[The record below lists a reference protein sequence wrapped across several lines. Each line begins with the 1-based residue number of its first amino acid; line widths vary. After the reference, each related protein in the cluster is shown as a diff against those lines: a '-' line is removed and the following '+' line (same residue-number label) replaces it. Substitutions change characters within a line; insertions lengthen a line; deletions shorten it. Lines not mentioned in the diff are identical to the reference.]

1 MLSTKLNSSAEKL
14 ISESILRLEKRNN
27 WLTNSI
33 EDFQK
38 ELPKHESF
46 PTSKDMLTSYIGIY
60 QNEINFNMGILELL
74 SNVDEILLRYDI
86 EN

>member
-1 MLSTKLNSSAEKL
+1 MSKLDPTVEKL
-14 ISESILRLEKRNN
+14 ITEAKNKLEKRNMS
-27 WLTNSI
+27 LQNSI
-33 EDFQK
+33 DDFEK

-60 QNEINFNMGILELL
+60 QNEISTNSGILELL
-74 SNVDEILLRYDI
+74 DKADEILLRYDI

>member
-1 MLSTKLNSSAEKL
+1 MTKLDSSAEKL
-14 ISESILRLEKRNN
+14 ISESRLRLEKRNN
-27 WLTNSI
+27 WLKNSI

-60 QNEINFNMGILELL
+60 QNEINFNMGILQLL
-74 SNVDEILLRYDI
+74 SSADEILLRYDI

>member
-1 MLSTKLNSSAEKL
+1 MPKLDPSVEKL
-14 ISESILRLEKRNN
+14 IGDAKNKLEKRN
-27 WLTNSI
+27 LSLQNSI
-33 EDFQK
+33 DDFEK

-60 QNEINFNMGILELL
+60 RNEINVNQDILELL
-74 SNVDEILLRYDI
+74 KTADEILLRYDI

>member
-1 MLSTKLNSSAEKL
+1 MSKLDSAVEKL
-14 ISESILRLEKRNN
+14 ITEAKNKLEKRNMS
-27 WLTNSI
+27 LQNSI
-33 EDFQK
+33 DDFKK

-60 QNEINFNMGILELL
+60 QNEINTNRDILVIL
-74 SNVDEILLRYDI
+74 NQADEILLRYDI

>member
-1 MLSTKLNSSAEKL
+1 MSKLDSTVEKL
-14 ISESILRLEKRNN
+14 IGEAKNKLEKRNSS
-27 WLTNSI
+27 LQNSI
-33 EDFQK
+33 DDFEK

-60 QNEINFNMGILELL
+60 QNEINVNRDILELL
-74 SNVDEILLRYDI
+74 NKADEILLRYDI

>member
-1 MLSTKLNSSAEKL
+1 VSKLDSTVEKL
-14 ISESILRLEKRNN
+14 IGEAKNKLEKRNSS
-27 WLTNSI
+27 LQNSI
-33 EDFQK
+33 DDFEK

-60 QNEINFNMGILELL
+60 RNEINVNQDILELL
-74 SNVDEILLRYDI
+74 IKADEILLRYDI

>member
-1 MLSTKLNSSAEKL
+1 M

-74 SNVDEILLRYDI
+74 SNADEILLRYDI

>member
-1 MLSTKLNSSAEKL
+1 MSKLDSTVEKL
-14 ISESILRLEKRNN
+14 IGEAKNKLEKRN
-27 WLTNSI
+27 LSLQNSI
-33 EDFQK
+33 DDFEK

-60 QNEINFNMGILELL
+60 RNEINVNRDILELL
-74 SNVDEILLRYDI
+74 NKADEILLRYDI

>member
-1 MLSTKLNSSAEKL
+1 MTKLDSSAEKL

-60 QNEINFNMGILELL
+60 QNEINFNTGILQLL
-74 SNVDEILLRYDI
+74 SNADEILLRYDI

>member
-1 MLSTKLNSSAEKL
+1 MKKLDPAIETLIVDAKNKLERRNLSLQD
-14 ISESILRLEKRNN
+14 
-27 WLTNSI
+27 SI
-33 EDFQK
+33 EDFEK

-60 QNEINFNMGILELL
+60 QNEIAVNTSILEIL
-74 SNVDEILLRYDI
+74 SKADEILLRYEV